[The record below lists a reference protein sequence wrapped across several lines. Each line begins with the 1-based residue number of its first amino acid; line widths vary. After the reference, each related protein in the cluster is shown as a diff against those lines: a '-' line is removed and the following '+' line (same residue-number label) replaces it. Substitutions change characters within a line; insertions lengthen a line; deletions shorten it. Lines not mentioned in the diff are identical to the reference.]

1 MWVGRLTCL
10 TKEIIMNYNS
20 LFPNN
25 GLINVDEFHNQFI
38 KQSNDIFETVFD
50 SWSKIPSFPF
60 WNLIKYSKGKYGL
73 EIGLAGYNKEN
84 ILIEVKDGVLT
95 VEGKIDDKNVEY
107 VQKNLALRKFV
118 KQFQLA
124 SNIIVDEAEMVD
136 GLLKIK
142 LGLKNPEI
150 HEGKKIKVK

>member
-1 MWVGRLTCL
+1 
-10 TKEIIMNYNS
+10 MNYNS

-84 ILIEVKDGVLT
+84 VVVEVKDGVLT
-95 VEGKIDDKNVEY
+95 IKGKVEDKNVEY
-107 VQKNLALRKFV
+107 VSKGLAFRKFV

-124 SNIIVDEAEMVD
+124 NDIIIDEAEMND

>member
-1 MWVGRLTCL
+1 
-10 TKEIIMNYNS
+10 MNYNS

-50 SWSKIPSFPF
+50 SWSKRPSFPF

>member
-1 MWVGRLTCL
+1 
-10 TKEIIMNYNS
+10 MNYNS

>member
-1 MWVGRLTCL
+1 
-10 TKEIIMNYNS
+10 MNYNS

-84 ILIEVKDGVLT
+84 VVVEVKDGVLT
-95 VEGKIDDKNVEY
+95 IKGKVEDKNVEY
-107 VQKNLALRKFV
+107 VSKGLAFRKFV

-124 SNIIVDEAEMVD
+124 NDIIIDEAEMND

-142 LGLKNPEI
+142 LGLKNPDKS
-150 HEGKKIKVK
+150 EGKKIKVK

>member
-1 MWVGRLTCL
+1 
-10 TKEIIMNYNS
+10 MNYNS

-25 GLINVDEFHNQFI
+25 GLINVDEFHNQFV
-38 KQSNDIFETVFD
+38 QHTADIFDNIFD
-50 SWSKIPSFPF
+50 NWSKIPSFPF
-60 WNLIKYSKGKYGL
+60 FNIVKYSKGKYGL

-124 SNIIVDEAEMVD
+124 SNVIVDEAEMVD

>member
-1 MWVGRLTCL
+1 
-10 TKEIIMNYNS
+10 MNYNS

-25 GLINVDEFHNQFI
+25 GLINVDEFHNQFV
-38 KQSNDIFETVFD
+38 QHTADIFDNIFD
-50 SWSKIPSFPF
+50 NWSKIPSFPF
-60 WNLIKYSKGKYGL
+60 FNIVKYSKGKYGL

-84 ILIEVKDGVLT
+84 ILVEVKNGVLT
-95 VEGKIDDKNVEY
+95 IEGKIDDKNVEY

>member
-1 MWVGRLTCL
+1 
-10 TKEIIMNYNS
+10 MNYNS

-124 SNIIVDEAEMVD
+124 SNVIVDEAEMVD